1 MRKTRIVVVGAGPVG
16 AVAALACALRGF
28 KVTLLEAE
36 AVIDSSP
43 RAATTHPSTLDM
55 IAQLG
60 LIEGFIAEGLVARYV
75 QFWDRP
81 TRAKIAE
88 FDHDVLRDETPFPF
102 VVQTEQHKLV
112 RMALDRLAGIPGC
125 LAHFESSVTGVRQ
138 DAYSVTATAECPG
151 GGREFSA
158 DYLIAADGGRS
169 TVRKLLGIAFEGYTW
184 PERFV
189 VLTVRNDFAGL
200 LGCCYRNYFSDP
212 EEWVNLFKIS
222 GDDGAGLWRAVFPSH
237 ENDPSAE
244 SRLQQFLPIA
254 GCYDLAHENVYNVH
268 QRVAAQFRAGR
279 IFLAGD
285 AAHVNNPIGGLG
297 LNSGIHDAMELA
309 DSLDCAVNRNAG
321 EPLLDRYQ
329 QRRRALNTQFV
340 QEATIANK
348 KRLEERDP
356 QARKARFD
364 ELRAIEADPLR
375 QKQFLMR
382 SSLIES
388 VRQSQRSR

>member
-1 MRKTRIVVVGAGPVG
+1 MRKTSIVVVGAGPVG

-36 AVIDSSP
+36 AVIDGSP
-43 RAATTHPSTLDM
+43 RAATTHPSTLEM

-60 LIEGFIAEGLVARYV
+60 LIEGFIAKGLVARYL

-81 TRAKIAE
+81 MRTKIAE

-112 RMALDRLAGIPGC
+112 TMALDRLAVIPGC
-125 LAHFESSVTGVRQ
+125 LAHFESRVTGVCQ
-138 DAYSVTATAECPG
+138 DPYSVTATAECPG
-151 GGREFSA
+151 GPRAFSA

-189 VLTVRNDFAGL
+189 VLTVRNDFASL
-200 LGCCYRNYFSDP
+200 LSCCYRNYFSDP

-222 GDDGAGLWRAVFPSH
+222 GDDGAGLWRAVFPGH
-237 ENDPSAE
+237 ENDPAAE

-254 GCYDLAHENVYNVH
+254 GSYDLANEHVYSVH

-309 DSLDCAVNRNAG
+309 DSLDRVVNRDAMGDHNERPCFESYG
-321 EPLLDRYQ
+321 CSGSWRMGRWFLLAESHSAVAARGHRGDV
-329 QRRRALNTQFV
+329 RAYSPHL
-340 QEATIANK
+340 A
-348 KRLEERDP
+348 
-356 QARKARFD
+356 
-364 ELRAIEADPLR
+364 
-375 QKQFLMR
+375 
-382 SSLIES
+382 
-388 VRQSQRSR
+388 